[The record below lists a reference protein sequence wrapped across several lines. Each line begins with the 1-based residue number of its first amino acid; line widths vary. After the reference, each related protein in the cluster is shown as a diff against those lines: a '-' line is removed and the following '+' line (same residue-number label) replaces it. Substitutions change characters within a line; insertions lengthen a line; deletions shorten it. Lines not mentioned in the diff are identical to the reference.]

1 MLTELEIKHA
11 KQGRHADGGCL
22 YLKVTKTGSKS
33 WVLRYKLDGKRC
45 DMGLGPLAKVS
56 AKAARELA
64 GEKRRLIGLGISPLK
79 QRQQDKQSKAEDR
92 AAAARQ
98 AVTFDYAAEQF
109 IEGHQTSWRN
119 AKHRQ
124 QWKNTLA
131 RYASPFIGAKPVERV
146 GADDI
151 KAILIP
157 IWHSKTET
165 ATRVRS
171 RIELVLDFAKANG
184 WRDGENPARW
194 RGHLDKLLP
203 KPTKLKAVQHHAA
216 LPWKLM
222 SEFMTRLRSCPGVG
236 ARALE
241 FAILTATRSGEV
253 RLAEWS
259 EIDQEEKLW
268 TIPAHRMKARREHR
282 VPLSEAALDVL
293 KQVPQV
299 DDESLVFPGMRAHR
313 PLSDMTMTA
322 VLKRMKHGDLTAHG
336 FRSSFRDWAA
346 EATHHQNHI
355 VEMALAHVV
364 GNAVEAA
371 YRRGDLLDK
380 RRSLMNDWAA
390 HCSAAVADNV
400 VELRGVA

>member
-11 KQGRHADGGCL
+11 KQGRHADGSCL

-45 DMGLGPLAKVS
+45 DMGLGPLSKVS

-109 IEGHQTSWRN
+109 IEGHRTSWRN

-124 QWKNTLA
+124 QWENTLA

-216 LPWKLM
+216 LGPKL
-222 SEFMTRLRSCPGVG
+222 C
-236 ARALE
+236 
-241 FAILTATRSGEV
+241 
-253 RLAEWS
+253 
-259 EIDQEEKLW
+259 
-268 TIPAHRMKARREHR
+268 R
-282 VPLSEAALDVL
+282 VPTRARQTKRKRGGPAREYATQARCG
-293 KQVPQV
+293 Q
-299 DDESLVFPGMRAHR
+299 ESGRA
-313 PLSDMTMTA
+313 S
-322 VLKRMKHGDLTAHG
+322 
-336 FRSSFRDWAA
+336 
-346 EATHHQNHI
+346 ATHSPDAPSQ
-355 VEMALAHVV
+355 A
-364 GNAVEAA
+364 
-371 YRRGDLLDK
+371 DK
-380 RRSLMNDWAA
+380 RPKRESDCKGHTERRATGRCRCAL
-390 HCSAAVADNV
+390 V
-400 VELRGVA
+400 V